1 MNEPSASRDAR
12 PALSRTRFAQP
23 AESFLAEHPW
33 PGTRACDVLVV
44 GSGYGGSFAA
54 LELAAGHRS
63 VWVFERGR
71 EFVAGEFAETLGE
84 LPGHVQFTRAADGVP
99 RGYRDALF
107 DLRID
112 DDAMALVGCGLGGGS
127 LINAGVFLEPRDAVL
142 DDPRWPHAIR
152 ADREALRHAYD
163 WARTVIGVA
172 PFEAPERFPKY
183 RALERLARAIPEA
196 QVTAAPIAVAG
207 HDGTSVVGVERWA
220 CIGCGNCVTGC
231 NHGSKNTL
239 DASAIPLAAERGA
252 RFWTGAYA
260 VQVSR
265 APPGARVPG
274 SGAPARWVVRFERIA
289 TLGPGHD
296 RADAFEVLADV
307 VVIAAGALGSAELL
321 MRSESD
327 TLPMPATLGRR
338 FSGNGDLLS
347 FGWGQRTPVHAV
359 ARPDDAAEG
368 RPQVGPTIVGVI
380 ASHGAGTTPGSLPRD
395 AVLQEGAVPAG
406 MAPLIGTLLSA
417 AGTVQSMTNPRA
429 PSQHAWAEG
438 GDPAAVRDDL
448 PDRTQVLLAM
458 GRDEATGS
466 ITLEGP
472 AGTAR
477 RRLRFSLGYA
487 PADPT
492 IAGIEA
498 ALEHA
503 GRAGGFDGGFHMP
516 NPAWRL
522 LPASAES
529 IFGSTERRLVTVH
542 PIGGCVMGEHREAGA
557 VDHIGRVFD
566 PASPDPCAVHDG
578 LHVLDGA
585 ILPGALGVNPMA
597 TIAAVSIRAARRI
610 ARALD
615 AQAGRRLVAPP
626 AAGPWAVRV
635 RPRADRPQDLPIGAA
650 DGVVGARAPVV
661 AAAVVEA
668 PVVMAPVVPARVVPA
683 RVAPAP
689 VVAAPV
695 VPARVASTH
704 GVATH
709 VATPP
714 GTRLGFTEALLTEP
728 GERLPLGA
736 LAPIFDALQPPLQGG
751 TAAALQA
758 GQARLVL
765 HIEASIDPWRW
776 VADPAL
782 AWTGGAT
789 LSVVDARGAAPGGI
803 ERTVLSGTC
812 TLHLLRADPPGN
824 PFTLAWRLIGSL
836 RAFITRR
843 PGGRFLAEL
852 ARTFRE
858 QGARAARD
866 SLGLFM
872 RALRM
877 HTTHRTL
884 DYTVTLPV
892 PGGPPLV
899 LQGGK
904 RLAYTGGAR
913 NVWDALLRLDL
924 QPTQGGRRG
933 APWAMRVDVLDLLA
947 RGPYQLRGAP
957 DTPHAVAAMSA
968 VGALWLRALA
978 QTHYWSFRGPDSDAP
993 NLRPLAYTPLSAL
1006 RLPDGTPID
1015 PEPFAFS
1022 VPRTEHSAERL
1033 TLRLSRYRAPET
1045 ARRTAREPMLFIH
1058 GLAHGGEVYTTS
1070 SVDCPM
1076 AACFVDAGW
1085 DVWVLDH
1092 RLSNLLGDTPRQ
1104 ASTIDDVAACDIPG
1118 AFDKI
1123 EAVLLAQGM
1132 PASDGIRVFA
1142 HCVGAAALSIAV
1154 LSGRLTRAN
1163 GRSRISG
1170 LVMHAVH
1177 PWTVP
1182 SRWNRVSA
1190 SLAAFYRDVVGDQV
1204 LDPLPGSPPAGM
1216 DQVIDRLAA
1225 SIPWAGTAN
1234 AIHLADA
1241 RRRGEDPADHE
1252 RYGDLICN
1260 RMTLFYGREWDHDNL
1275 DPRTHSRLHELVG
1288 PAHLSVFKHLFYIL
1302 RRQRL
1307 TDAHGRNAYLTQE
1320 ALGEHWTFPTLFAT
1334 GRANGVFDPAS
1345 AARSFLAMSLLRR
1358 REPAIGRSGLY
1369 LPDGIGHMDFLFG
1382 RYNGTL
1388 QQADGAAQAASD
1400 PPKPG
1405 TGLQQT
1411 LCAFVNDPEAWLEAR
1426 ERSHGPADRQDAV
1439 RLSPHVE
1446 VDATPWVGP
1455 MVRYTL
1461 EPGHFELEV
1470 WIELRPF
1477 RSARVRP
1484 APGSPWAH
1492 ESLGDALPG
1501 DYRRLTWQGVPPDD
1515 GQPPAIPHPY
1525 IDPGIDMDPD
1535 ARAATPVWEVAPDLR
1550 ELSDA
1555 YLSRWVA
1562 ITDTWSDAPWMRH
1575 LFALHAAGDH
1585 TPRTITVLLGSCRW
1599 PGLAF
1604 ERGAAAAPIAA
1615 MNARVKQAAPIIDA
1629 LLLLGDQVYVDA
1641 TADLF
1646 DTGIPE
1652 ERASQRYREAFSGE
1666 SLADERLPSAEMA
1679 TLLAS
1684 LPTWTVVD
1692 DHEFGDDWPGASAT
1706 SALPAELMTPLP
1718 ARFREGFGAALAY
1731 QWRGLRV
1738 GNPPQTPS
1746 HDANRVQRGFWH
1758 PFEAA
1763 TLRCFALDARTER
1776 TRRSATSWKD
1786 DRIIGPAQHAALATW
1801 LASGPKGATAAPRL
1815 LLSGSPIGLPR
1826 ASELDGAAATALRAD
1841 DWHGYPASCREL
1853 LRAVLAC
1860 EGAPVVLLCGDP
1872 HYSCVVEVEIEDRV
1886 GPGDRRARLIVV
1898 VASGLNTTLPFANG
1912 SPRELARG
1920 PVRLPFSDDATLV
1933 AHARV
1938 LGAEATV
1945 PRHFT
1950 QLGVQRDAA
1959 GHWSLEVEQVD
1970 EHGAAITALK
1980 VPL

>member
-1 MNEPSASRDAR
+1 MNEPSVARDAR
-12 PALSRTRFAQP
+12 PPLSRTRFAQT
-23 AESFLAEHPW
+23 AESFLAEHAS
-33 PGTRACDVLVV
+33 PGTRVCDVVVV

-54 LELAAGHRS
+54 LELAADHRS

-112 DDAMALVGCGLGGGS
+112 DDAMALIGCGLGGGS

-142 DDPRWPHAIR
+142 DDPRWPQAIR
-152 ADREALRHAYD
+152 SDRAALRHAYG

-196 QVTAAPIAVAG
+196 RVTAAPIAVAE
-207 HDGTSVVGVERWA
+207 HDGTSAVGVERRA
-220 CIGCGNCVTGC
+220 CIACGNCVTGC

-239 DASAIPLAAERGA
+239 HDSAIPLAAERGA
-252 RFWTGAYA
+252 RFWTGAQA
-260 VQVSR
+260 VSVSR
-265 APPGARVPG
+265 AAPGARVPR
-274 SGAPARWVVRFERIA
+274 SGAPARWAVRFERIA
-289 TLGPGHD
+289 TLGAGHE
-296 RADAFEVLADV
+296 RADSFEVLANV

-321 MRSESD
+321 MRSASD
-327 TLPMPATLGRR
+327 TLPMPSTLGRR

-359 ARPDDAAEG
+359 ARPDDAAQG

-380 ASHGAGTTPGSLPRD
+380 ATHGAGTTPGALPRD

-417 AGTVQSMTNPRA
+417 AGTVQSMTNARA
-429 PSQHAWAEG
+429 PSQHAWADG

-448 PDRTQVLLAM
+448 PDRSQVLLAM
-458 GRDEATGS
+458 GRDGATGS
-466 ITLEGP
+466 ITLEAP
-472 AGTAR
+472 AGAR
-477 RRLRFSLGYA
+477 RPRLRFRLGYA

-522 LPASAES
+522 LPATAES
-529 IFGSTERRLVTVH
+529 IFGSTDRRLVTVH

-557 VDHIGRVFD
+557 VDDIGRVFD
-566 PASPDPCAVHDG
+566 PASSDPSAVHDG

-585 ILPGALGVNPMA
+585 ILPSALGVNPMA

-610 ARALD
+610 AGALD
-615 AQAGRRLVAPP
+615 AEASLRQVAPP

-635 RPRADRPQDLPIGAA
+635 RAHADGLQGLPDGTA
-650 DGVVGARAPVV
+650 DGVAGAQAPVV
-661 AAAVVEA
+661 AT
-668 PVVMAPVVPARVVPA
+668 
-683 RVAPAP
+683 P

-695 VPARVASTH
+695 VATPVPS
-704 GVATH
+704 TH

-728 GERLPLGA
+728 GETVPLGA
-736 LAPIFDALQPPLQGG
+736 LAPLFDAVQPPLQGG
-751 TAAALQA
+751 TVAALQT
-758 GQARLVL
+758 GQARLAL
-765 HIEASIDPWRW
+765 RIEAGIDPWRW
-776 VADPAL
+776 VADPAF
-782 AWTGGAT
+782 AWTGEAT

-803 ERTVLSGTC
+803 ERTVLRGTC

-824 PFTLAWRLIGSL
+824 PFTLGWRLIGSL
-836 RAFITRR
+836 RAFFTRR

-852 ARTFRE
+852 ARTLRE
-858 QGARAARD
+858 HGARAAWD
-866 SLGLFM
+866 SLRLFM

-884 DYTVTLPV
+884 DYTVTLRV
-892 PGGPPLV
+892 PGGSPLV

-913 NVWDALLRLDL
+913 NIWDALLRLDL
-924 QPTQGGRRG
+924 HPTRDGRRG

-978 QTHYWSFRGPDSDAP
+978 QTHYWSFRGPDRDAP
-993 NLRPLAYTPLSAL
+993 NLRPLAYAPLSAL
-1006 RLPDGTPID
+1006 RLADGTRID

-1022 VPRTEHSAERL
+1022 VPRTEHSAERI
-1033 TLRLSRYRAPET
+1033 TLRLSRYRAP
-1045 ARRTAREPMLFIH
+1045 ANGLRTARGPMLFIH

-1076 AACFVDAGW
+1076 AACFVHAGW

-1123 EAVLLAQGM
+1123 ETVLHAQGT

-1154 LSGRLTRAN
+1154 LSGRLGRDD

-1204 LDPLPGSPPAGM
+1204 LDPLPGSPAVGM

-1225 SIPWAGTAN
+1225 SIPWAGTADE
-1234 AIHLADA
+1234 IHLADA
-1241 RRRGEDPADHE
+1241 KRRGEDPTDHE

-1288 PAHLSVFKHLFYIL
+1288 PAHLSVFRHLFYIL

-1307 TDAHGRNAYLTQE
+1307 TDAHGRNAYLSQK
-1320 ALGEHWTFPTLFAT
+1320 ALGLHWTFPTLFAT

-1345 AARSFLAMSLLRR
+1345 AARTFLAMSLLRR
-1358 REPAIGRSGLY
+1358 KEPTIGRCGMY

-1382 RYNGTL
+1382 RHNG
-1388 QQADGAAQAASD
+1388 APAPAARAER
-1400 PPKPG
+1400 KPG
-1405 TGLQQT
+1405 AGLQET
-1411 LCAFVNDPEAWLEAR
+1411 LRAFIDDPQRWLDEREAA
-1426 ERSHGPADRQDAV
+1426 HGATDRQEAV
-1439 RLSPHVE
+1439 RLSPQLE

-1455 MVRYTL
+1455 MLRYTL
-1461 EPGHFELEV
+1461 EPTRFELEV

-1477 RSARVRP
+1477 RSVRVRTP
-1484 APGSPWAH
+1484 DSSVWNH
-1492 ESLGDALPG
+1492 EQLDTALPG
-1501 DYRRLTWQGVPPDD
+1501 DYRRLTWECLLGAGGP
-1515 GQPPAIPHPY
+1515 QPEIPHPY
-1525 IDPGIDMDPD
+1525 ADTGGDQDPD
-1535 ARAATPVWEVAPDLR
+1535 GPGADDGWDAAPDLR

-1555 YLSRWVA
+1555 YMARRVA
-1562 ITDTWSDAPWMRH
+1562 IADTWSRAPWLRH
-1575 LFALHAAGDH
+1575 LFELRAAGDRA
-1585 TPRTITVLLGSCRW
+1585 PRRITFLVGSCRW

-1604 ERGAAAAPIAA
+1604 ERGASAAPIAA
-1615 MNARVKQAAPIIDA
+1615 MNARVKRDAPTIDA

-1666 SLADERLPSAEMA
+1666 SLGDERLPSPEMA
-1679 TLLAS
+1679 ALLAS

-1692 DHEFGDDWPGASAT
+1692 DHEFGDDWPGASST
-1706 SALPAELMTPLP
+1706 SALPAQHQTPLS

-1738 GNPPQTPS
+1738 GTPPQTPT
-1746 HDANRVQRGFWH
+1746 HDGDRVTRGFWH

-1776 TRRSATSWKD
+1776 TRRSATSWKA
-1786 DRIIGPAQHAALATW
+1786 DRIMSQAQHDALADWLKTGPTGPA
-1801 LASGPKGATAAPRL
+1801 AAPRL
-1815 LLSGSPIGLPR
+1815 LLCGSPIGLPR

-1872 HYSCVVEVEIEDRV
+1872 HYSCVIEIEIEDRV
-1886 GPGDRRARLIVV
+1886 GPGHRRARLIVV

-1912 SPRELARG
+1912 SPRDLARG
-1920 PVRLPFSDDATLV
+1920 LVRLPFSDDATLV

-1950 QLGVQRDAA
+1950 QLGVLRDAA
-1959 GHWSLEVEQVD
+1959 GLWSLEVEQVD
-1970 EHGAAITALK
+1970 EHGAAIGALK

>member
-1 MNEPSASRDAR
+1 MNKPSASRDSR
-12 PALSRTRFAQP
+12 PPLSRTRFAQP
-23 AESFLAEHPW
+23 AESFLAEHPEA
-33 PGTRACDVLVV
+33 GARACDVLVV

-54 LELAAGHRS
+54 LELAAEHRR

-84 LPGHVQFTRAADGVP
+84 LPGHVQFTSAADGVP

-152 ADREALRHAYD
+152 ADREALRHAYA

-172 PFEAPERFPKY
+172 PFETPERFPKY
-183 RALERLARAIPEA
+183 RALEQLARAIPEA
-196 QVTAAPIAVAG
+196 RVTAAPIAVAG
-207 HDGTSVVGVERWA
+207 HDGTSAVGVERRA
-220 CIGCGNCVTGC
+220 CIACGNCVTGC
-231 NHGSKNTL
+231 NYGSKNTL
-239 DASAIPLAAERGA
+239 HASAIPLAAERGA
-252 RFWTGAYA
+252 RFWTGAQA
-260 VQVSR
+260 VRVSR

-321 MRSESD
+321 MRSKSD

-359 ARPDDAAEG
+359 ARPDDAAAG

-380 ASHGAGTTPGSLPRD
+380 DTLGAGTTPGSLPRD

-429 PSQHAWAEG
+429 PSQRAWAEG

-458 GRDEATGS
+458 GRDGATGS

-472 AGTAR
+472 AGAAR
-477 RRLRFSLGYA
+477 PRLRFSLGYA
-487 PADPT
+487 SADPT

-529 IFGSTERRLVTVH
+529 IFGSTDRRLVTVH

-557 VDHIGRVFD
+557 VDDVGCVFD
-566 PASPDPCAVHDG
+566 PTSPDPCAVHDG

-635 RPRADRPQDLPIGAA
+635 RPRVDGPQGLPVRTA
-650 DGVVGARAPVV
+650 DGVVGAQVPVAAAPVV
-661 AAAVVEA
+661 QA
-668 PVVMAPVVPARVVPA
+668 PVVQAPVVQ
-683 RVAPAP
+683 
-689 VVAAPV
+689 APV

-704 GVATH
+704 VASTF

-728 GERLPLGA
+728 GEKLPLGA

-751 TAAALQA
+751 TVAALQA
-758 GQARLVL
+758 GHARLAL

-789 LSVVDARGAAPGGI
+789 LSVVNARGEAPGGI
-803 ERTVLSGTC
+803 ERTVLRGTC

-836 RAFITRR
+836 RAFVTRR

-852 ARTFRE
+852 ARTLRE
-858 QGARAARD
+858 QGARAAWD

-884 DYTVTLPV
+884 DYSVTLPV
-892 PGGPPLV
+892 PGGSPLV

-904 RLAYTGGAR
+904 RLAYTSGAR

-924 QPTQGGRRG
+924 QPTRDGLRG

-957 DTPHAVAAMSA
+957 DTPHAVAVMSA

-978 QTHYWSFRGPDSDAP
+978 QTHYWSLRGPDQDAP
-993 NLRPLAYTPLSAL
+993 NLRPLANAPLSAL
-1006 RLPDGTPID
+1006 RLADGTRVD
-1015 PEPFAFS
+1015 PEPFPFS

-1033 TLRLSRYRAPET
+1033 TLRLSRYRAPSND
-1045 ARRTAREPMLFIH
+1045 RRTARGPMLFIH

-1118 AFDKI
+1118 AFMKI
-1123 EAVLLAQGM
+1123 EAVLQTQGT

-1154 LSGRLTRAN
+1154 LSARLTRAD

-1204 LDPLPGSPPAGM
+1204 LDPLPGSPPGGM

-1225 SIPWAGTAN
+1225 SIPWEGTAN
-1234 AIHLADA
+1234 TIHLADA

-1307 TDAHGRNAYLTQE
+1307 TDAHGRNAYLSQQ

-1358 REPAIGRSGLY
+1358 KVPTIGRSGLY

-1382 RYNGTL
+1382 RHNGT
-1388 QQADGAAQAASD
+1388 AATGVENKAGA
-1400 PPKPG
+1400 
-1405 TGLQQT
+1405 GLQAT
-1411 LCAFVNDPEAWLEAR
+1411 LCAFIDDPHGWLDAR
-1426 ERSHGPADRQDAV
+1426 EATHGAADRLDAV
-1439 RLSPHVE
+1439 RLSPQVE

-1455 MVRYTL
+1455 MLRYTL
-1461 EPGHFELEV
+1461 EPTRFELEV

-1477 RSARVRP
+1477 RSARVQP
-1484 APGSPWAH
+1484 APGSDWEH
-1492 ESLGDALPG
+1492 EPLGDALPG
-1501 DYRRLTWQGVPPDD
+1501 DFRRLSWACDLPGDGPP
-1515 GQPPAIPHPY
+1515 PEIPHPY
-1525 IDPGIDMDPD
+1525 VDAGVDMDPD
-1535 ARAATPVWEVAPDLR
+1535 GLEAADDWDAAPDLR

-1555 YLSRWVA
+1555 YMARRVA
-1562 ITDTWSDAPWMRH
+1562 ITDSWSRAPWLRH
-1575 LFALHAAGDH
+1575 LFELRAAGDH
-1585 TPRTITVLLGSCRW
+1585 TPRTITFLLGSCRW

-1615 MNARVKQAAPIIDA
+1615 MNARVKRAAPTIDA

-1666 SLADERLPSAEMA
+1666 SLADERLPSPEMA

-1706 SALPAELMTPLP
+1706 SALPAGLMTPLP

-1738 GNPPQTPS
+1738 GTPPQTPS
-1746 HDANRVQRGFWH
+1746 HDGDRVTRGFWF

-1776 TRRSATSWKD
+1776 TRRSAASWAT
-1786 DRIIGPAQHAALATW
+1786 DRIMGAAQHAALASW

-1815 LLSGSPIGLPR
+1815 MLCGSPIGLPR

-1886 GPGDRRARLIVV
+1886 GPVHRRGRLIVV

-1920 PVRLPFSDDATLV
+1920 PVRLPFSDDAALV

>member
-1 MNEPSASRDAR
+1 MNEPSAAR
-12 PALSRTRFAQP
+12 EPRPPLSRTRFAQP

-33 PGTRACDVLVV
+33 PGTRACDVVV
-44 GSGYGGSFAA
+44 IGSGYGGSFAA
-54 LELAAGHRS
+54 LELAADHRS

-71 EFVAGEFAETLGE
+71 EIVAGEFAETLGE

-127 LINAGVFLEPRDAVL
+127 LINAGVFLEPRDEVL
-142 DDPRWPHAIR
+142 DDPRWPQSIR
-152 ADREALRHAYD
+152 SDRAALRQAYG
-163 WARTVIGVA
+163 WARTVIGVT
-172 PFEAPERFPKY
+172 PLEAPERFPKY
-183 RALERLARAIPEA
+183 QALERLARAIPEA
-196 QVTAAPIAVAG
+196 RVTAAPIAVAG
-207 HDGTSVVGVERWA
+207 RDGTSAVGVERRA
-220 CIGCGNCVTGC
+220 CIACGNCVTGC

-239 DASAIPLAAERGA
+239 HESAIPLAAERGA
-252 RFWTGAYA
+252 RFWTGAQA
-260 VQVSR
+260 VRVSR
-265 APPGARVPG
+265 AAPGARVPG

-289 TLGPGHD
+289 TLGAGHE
-296 RADAFEVLADV
+296 RADSFEVLANV

-321 MRSESD
+321 MRSASD
-327 TLPMPATLGRR
+327 TLPMPRTLGRR

-359 ARPDDAAEG
+359 ARPDDAAQG
-368 RPQVGPTIVGVI
+368 RPPVGPTIVGVI
-380 ASHGAGTTPGSLPRD
+380 ATHGAGTTPGALPRD

-417 AGTVQSMTNPRA
+417 AGTVQSMTNARA
-429 PSQHAWAEG
+429 PSQHAWADG
-438 GDPAAVRDDL
+438 GDPAAMRDDL
-448 PDRTQVLLAM
+448 PDRSQVLLAM
-458 GRDEATGS
+458 GRDGATGS
-466 ITLEGP
+466 ITLEAP
-472 AGTAR
+472 AGDRR
-477 RRLRFSLGYA
+477 RRLRFSLDYA

-522 LPASAES
+522 LPAAAES
-529 IFGSTERRLVTVH
+529 IFGTTDRRLVTVH

-557 VDHIGRVFD
+557 VDDIGRVFD
-566 PASPDPCAVHDG
+566 PASSDPSAVHDG

-585 ILPGALGVNPMA
+585 ILPSALGVNPMA
-597 TIAAVSIRAARRI
+597 TIAAVSVRAARRI

-615 AQAGRRLVAPP
+615 AEADRRLVAPP

-635 RPRADRPQDLPIGAA
+635 RPRAHGPQGLPAGTTDGGA
-650 DGVVGARAPVV
+650 GARAPVG
-661 AAAVVEA
+661 AT
-668 PVVMAPVVPARVVPA
+668 PVP
-683 RVAPAP
+683 
-689 VVAAPV
+689 
-695 VPARVASTH
+695 
-704 GVATH
+704 
-709 VATPP
+709 TPP

-736 LAPIFDALQPPLQGG
+736 LAPVFDTVQPPLQGG

-758 GQARLVL
+758 GQARLAL
-765 HIEASIDPWRW
+765 RIDADIDPWRW

-782 AWTGGAT
+782 AWTGAAT

-803 ERTVLSGTC
+803 ERTVLHGTC

-824 PFTLAWRLIGSL
+824 PFTLGWRLIGSL
-836 RAFITRR
+836 RAFFTRR

-852 ARTFRE
+852 ARTLRE
-858 QGARAARD
+858 HGARAAWD
-866 SLGLFM
+866 SLRLFM

-892 PGGPPLV
+892 PGGSPLV

-924 QPTQGGRRG
+924 QPTRDGRRG
-933 APWAMRVDVLDLLA
+933 APWAMQVDVLDLLA

-957 DTPHAVAAMSA
+957 DTPHAVAAFSA

-978 QTHYWSFRGPDSDAP
+978 QTHYWSFRGPDRDAP
-993 NLRPLAYTPLSAL
+993 NLRPMAYAPLSAL
-1006 RLPDGTPID
+1006 RLADGTRVD

-1022 VPRTEHSAERL
+1022 VPRTEHSAERI
-1033 TLRLSRYRAPET
+1033 TLRLSRYRAPANE
-1045 ARRTAREPMLFIH
+1045 RRTARGPMLFIH

-1104 ASTIDDVAACDIPG
+1104 ASTIDDVAACDLPG
-1118 AFDKI
+1118 AFAKI
-1123 EAVLLAQGM
+1123 EAVLHAQET
-1132 PASDGIRVFA
+1132 PPSDGIRVFA

-1154 LSGRLTRAN
+1154 LSGRLTRDD

-1204 LDPLPGSPPAGM
+1204 LDPLPGSPAGGM

-1225 SIPWAGTAN
+1225 SIPWDGTAN
-1234 AIHLADA
+1234 EIHLADA
-1241 RRRGEDPADHE
+1241 DRRGEDPTDHE

-1307 TDAHGRNAYLTQE
+1307 TDAHGRNAYLSQK
-1320 ALGEHWTFPTLFAT
+1320 ALGTHWTFPTLFAT

-1345 AARSFLAMSLLRR
+1345 AARTFLAMSLLRR
-1358 REPAIGRSGLY
+1358 TVPTIGRCGMY

-1382 RYNGTL
+1382 RHNG
-1388 QQADGAAQAASD
+1388 APAPAAGGEH
-1400 PPKPG
+1400 KPG
-1405 TGLQQT
+1405 AGLQAT
-1411 LCAFVNDPEAWLEAR
+1411 LCAFIDDPQRWLDDRDA
-1426 ERSHGPADRQDAV
+1426 SHGTTDLQDAV
-1439 RLSPHVE
+1439 RLSPQVE

-1455 MVRYTL
+1455 MLRYTL
-1461 EPGHFELEV
+1461 EPKRFELEV

-1477 RSARVRP
+1477 RSVRVQP
-1484 APGSPWAH
+1484 APGSVWVH
-1492 ESLGDALPG
+1492 ERLDDALPG
-1501 DYRRLTWQGVPPDD
+1501 DYRRLTWECPLVDGGPLPD
-1515 GQPPAIPHPY
+1515 IPHPY
-1525 IDPGIDMDPD
+1525 IDTGVDLDPD
-1535 ARAATPVWEVAPDLR
+1535 GLGTDGLGTDGPGTPDDWDAAPELR

-1555 YLSRWVA
+1555 YLARRVA
-1562 ITDTWSDAPWMRH
+1562 ITDTWSRAPWLRH
-1575 LFALHAAGDH
+1575 LFELRAAGDRA
-1585 TPRTITVLLGSCRW
+1585 PRRITFLLGSCRW

-1615 MNARVKQAAPIIDA
+1615 MNARVKQDAPTIDA

-1666 SLADERLPSAEMA
+1666 SLADEQLPSPEMA

-1692 DHEFGDDWPGASAT
+1692 DHEFGDDWPGASST
-1706 SALPAELMTPLP
+1706 SALPGGLATPLP

-1738 GNPPQTPS
+1738 GTPPQTPS
-1746 HDANRVQRGFWH
+1746 HDGNRVTRGFWF

-1776 TRRSATSWKD
+1776 TRRSARSWKD
-1786 DRIIGPAQHAALATW
+1786 DRIMSRAQHEALADWLRTGPTGPA
-1801 LASGPKGATAAPRL
+1801 AAPRL
-1815 LLSGSPIGLPR
+1815 LLCGSPIGLPR
-1826 ASELDGAAATALRAD
+1826 ASELDDAAATALRAD
-1841 DWHGYPASCREL
+1841 DWHGYPASCRAL

-1860 EGAPVVLLCGDP
+1860 EGAPVMLLCGDP
-1872 HYSCVVEVEIEDRV
+1872 HYSCVVEIEIEDRV
-1886 GPGDRRARLIVV
+1886 DPGRPRGRLIVV

-1920 PVRLPFSDDATLV
+1920 RVRLPFSDDATLV

-1938 LGAEATV
+1938 LGAEATE

-1950 QLGVQRDAA
+1950 QLGVRRDAA
-1959 GHWSLEVEQVD
+1959 GHWALEVEQVD
-1970 EHGAAITALK
+1970 ERGAAITALE